1 MFLDVFGTYRAQI
14 GSRSR
19 PIQTQRPHWGTF
31 STEPQA
37 WKTIQSHRA
46 TWMQS
51 DLPHG
56 SGLQKRVSICFY
68 ENFGDQTWCKIE
80 TFDTHTHIICMYI
93 IRRTTPISGGCTYS
107 EWETGQWRRQSVE
120 NWGPRARFPRFPR
133 LRARNNCN
141 HFASDLC
148 WALLRP
154 GPIRNQESPAGR
166 CFSGLSVENSWQ
178 FQQLQCVFVSLP
190 ANCPYLYYPLSTG
203 QNLTRMFK
211 WWGVERGDDHQIGST
226 TLLRRWRGAQPA
238 DFLLWLAAGNQV
250 VWKEV

>member
-1 MFLDVFGTYRAQI
+1 MWVWNVLDHLSDVISFRPQLADTSGFWMFLDVFGTYRAKI

-19 PIQTQRPHWGTF
+19 PEDPKDLTRVPSLVSPRHGKQYSLLEPLGCNRICHTDRVCKRGFLYVSMRISGTKHDAKLRRL
-31 STEPQA
+31 TY
-37 WKTIQSHRA
+37 IYIY
-46 TWMQS
+46 
-51 DLPHG
+51 
-56 SGLQKRVSICFY
+56 SI
-68 ENFGDQTWCKIE
+68 
-80 TFDTHTHIICMYI
+80 YI
-93 IRRTTPISGGCTYS
+93 IRRNTPISRGCTYS

-178 FQQLQCVFVSLP
+178 FPAASMRFCFPPCQLSIFI
-190 ANCPYLYYPLSTG
+190 LST
-203 QNLTRMFK
+203 
-211 WWGVERGDDHQIGST
+211 DHQPKFDS
-226 TLLRRWRGAQPA
+226 
-238 DFLLWLAAGNQV
+238 DV
-250 VWKEV
+250 